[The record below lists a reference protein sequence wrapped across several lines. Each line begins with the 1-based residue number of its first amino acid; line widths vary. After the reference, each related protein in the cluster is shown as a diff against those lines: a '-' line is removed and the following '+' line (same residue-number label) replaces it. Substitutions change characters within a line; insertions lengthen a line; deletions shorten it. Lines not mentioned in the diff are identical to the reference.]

1 MRKNLPVTDTE
12 HTFAPGERLVSTTDL
27 KGRIT
32 YCNEAF
38 IAISG
43 FSRDELIGQPHNIV
57 RHPDMPPAAYEVMW
71 KHLKAGQ
78 PWMGLVKNRSKDG
91 GYYWVDAYV
100 TPITEYGEVIGYE
113 SVRSCPSRE
122 DIQRAAP
129 LYRRINQRGYR
140 PRRFRLQGQDVLGV
154 VGLIVSAGL
163 WSGGHGLPAVL
174 VLGATGLVFGVL
186 GRLRERR
193 LIAALNEQLPHA
205 FSHPLAVDSY
215 TDEAGLLGRLKV
227 SIKSEQ
233 ARMITVLTRIE
244 DASDQ
249 VSRQSSVSMGL
260 STKAKDEIAR
270 QQAET
275 EQVAAAMHE
284 MSTTIND
291 VSEHVQ
297 RTADEASRSQELVE
311 EGRHLS
317 TRTRESIVD
326 LQGTVNAIGESVEGV
341 SNQTGAIASAAGII
355 DQIAQQTNLLALNA
369 AIEAARA
376 GEHGRGFSV
385 VAEEVRDLAR
395 RTQESTRDIHEIIGS
410 LTLQAEESVAVA
422 RRGRDAAT
430 AGVDRVRES
439 EEMLNGVA
447 EAVAQIRDMATS
459 MAAAVEEQATVS
471 GEIDRQVHNISDL
484 ANSSLGQ
491 SASAAEE
498 IHDLERI
505 AAELHELV
513 TRFKRD

>member
-1 MRKNLPVTDTE
+1 MRKNLPVTDIE

-27 KGRIT
+27 EGRIT
-32 YCNEAF
+32 YCNDAF
-38 IAISG
+38 VAISG
-43 FSRDELIGQPHNIV
+43 YSRDELIGELHNIV
-57 RHPDMPPAAYEVMW
+57 RHPDMPALAFQVMW
-71 KHLKAGQ
+71 QHLKAGQ
-78 PWMGLVKNRSKDG
+78 PWMGLVKNRCKNGD
-91 GYYWVDAYV
+91 YYWVDAYV
-100 TPITEYGEVIGYE
+100 TPITEHGEVIGYE

-122 DIQRAAP
+122 DVRRAER
-129 LYRRINQRGYR
+129 LYRHINRHGYR
-140 PRRFRLQGQDVLGV
+140 ARRFRLHAQDAIGL
-154 VGLIVSAGL
+154 VGLVGSAGL
-163 WSGGHGLPAVL
+163 WLAGFGSPALLALAVTGVAFGLL
-174 VLGATGLVFGVL
+174 ERMQQKGL
-186 GRLRERR
+186 
-193 LIAALNEQLPHA
+193 ISTLNRQMPQA

-215 TDEAGLLGRLKV
+215 TDEAGMLGRLLV
-227 SIKSEQ
+227 AIKSEH

-249 VSRQSSVSMGL
+249 VSRQSSVSLEL
-260 STKAKDEIAR
+260 STRAKDEIAR

-275 EQVAAAMHE
+275 EQVASAMHE

-297 RTADEASRSQELVE
+297 RTADEATRSQELVE
-311 EGRHLS
+311 EGRGLS

-326 LQGTVNAIGESVEGV
+326 LQETVNAIGESVEGV

-385 VAEEVRDLAR
+385 VAEEVRDLAS
-395 RTQESTRDIHEIIGS
+395 RTQESTRDIHEIIAT
-410 LTLQAEESVAVA
+410 LTQQAEKSVAVA
-422 RRGRDAAT
+422 RRGREAAT
-430 AGVDRVRES
+430 AGVERVRES

-484 ANSSLGQ
+484 ANSSLDQ
-491 SASAAEE
+491 SAAAEDK
-498 IHDLERI
+498 IHDLEHI
-505 AAELHELV
+505 AAALHELV
-513 TRFKRD
+513 TRFKRH

>member
-12 HTFAPGERLVSTTDL
+12 RTFAPGERLVSTTDL

-32 YCNEAF
+32 HCNDAF
-38 IAISG
+38 VAISG

-57 RHPDMPPAAYEVMW
+57 RHPDMPPLAYEVMW
-71 KHLKAGQ
+71 SHLKAGQ
-78 PWMGLVKNRSKDG
+78 PWMGLVKNRSKNGDF
-91 GYYWVDAYV
+91 YWVDAYV
-100 TPITEYGEVIGYE
+100 TPITEHGEVVGYE

-122 DIQRAAP
+122 DVKRAER

-140 PRRFRLQGQDVLGV
+140 PRRFRLQAQDGVGV
-154 VGLIVSAGL
+154 VGLCAAAGL
-163 WSGGHGLPAVL
+163 WLGGFGTVALL
-174 VLGATGLVFGVL
+174 VLAGTGLVFGVM
-186 GRLRERR
+186 GRLHERR
-193 LIAALNEQLPHA
+193 LISALNDQLPNA
-205 FSHPLAVDSY
+205 FSHPVAVETY
-215 TDEAGLLGRLKV
+215 TGEVGLLGRLKV

-233 ARMITVLTRIE
+233 SRMITVLTRIE

-249 VSRQSSVSMGL
+249 VSRQSSVSLDL
-260 STKAKDEIAR
+260 STQAKEEIAR

-297 RTADEASRSQELVE
+297 RTADEANRSQELVE
-311 EGRHLS
+311 EGRGLS

-326 LQGTVNAIGESVEGV
+326 LQETVNAIGESVEGV

-385 VAEEVRDLAR
+385 VAEEVRDLAS

-410 LTLQAEESVAVA
+410 LTQQADESVSVA

-430 AGVDRVRES
+430 AGVERVRES

-471 GEIDRQVHNISDL
+471 DEIDRQVHNISDL
-484 ANSSLGQ
+484 ANSSLDQ
-491 SASAAEE
+491 SAAAEDK

-505 AAELHELV
+505 AADLHELV
-513 TRFKRD
+513 TRFKRH

>member
-1 MRKNLPVTDTE
+1 MRNNLPVTDTE
-12 HTFAPGERLVSTTDL
+12 RTFAPGERLVSTTDL

-32 YCNEAF
+32 HCNEAF
-38 IAISG
+38 VSISG
-43 FSRDELIGQPHNIV
+43 YSRDELIGQPHNIV
-57 RHPDMPPAAYEVMW
+57 RHPDVPPLAFEVMW
-71 KHLKAGQ
+71 NHLKAGQ
-78 PWMGLVKNRSKDG
+78 PWMGLVKNRSKNGD
-91 GYYWVDAYV
+91 YYWVDAYV
-100 TPITEYGEVIGYE
+100 TPITEHGEVIGYE
-113 SVRSCPSRE
+113 SVRSCPSRQ
-122 DIQRAAP
+122 DIQRAER

-140 PRRFRLQGQDVLGV
+140 ARRFRLHGQDVTGL
-154 VGLIVSAGL
+154 VGLIGSAGL
-163 WSGGHGLPAVL
+163 WAGGYGLPAL
-174 VLGATGLVFGVL
+174 WALAATGLVFGAM
-186 GRLRERR
+186 GRLRERQ
-193 LIAALNEQLPHA
+193 LISALTEQLPNA

-249 VSRQSSVSMGL
+249 VSRQSSVSLEL
-260 STKAKDEIAR
+260 STQAKDEIAR

-317 TRTRESIVD
+317 TRTRQSIVD

-410 LTLQAEESVAVA
+410 LTQQAEESVAVA

-430 AGVDRVRES
+430 AGVERVRES

-471 GEIDRQVHNISDL
+471 GEIDRQVHTISDL
-484 ANSSLGQ
+484 ASSSLGQ
-491 SASAAEE
+491 SASAEE
-498 IHDLERI
+498 KIHDLERI

-513 TRFKRD
+513 TRFKRH